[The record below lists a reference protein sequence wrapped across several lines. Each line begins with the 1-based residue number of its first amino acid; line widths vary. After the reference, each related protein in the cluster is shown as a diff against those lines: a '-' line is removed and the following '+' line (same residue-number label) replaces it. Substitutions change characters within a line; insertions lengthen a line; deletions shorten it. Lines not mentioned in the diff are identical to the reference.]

1 MFLTLT
7 IHGVTFNIEECIMN
21 YIHIWWHDISIMSC
35 NMILIP
41 HMAWGEGVY
50 MTMIMQCFIL

>member
-1 MFLTLT
+1 MS
-7 IHGVTFNIEECIMN
+7 
-21 YIHIWWHDISIMSC
+21 YIHTWWHDISIMSC

-50 MTMIMQCFIL
+50 ILIMQCFIL